1 MLSGFELYPRWVPL
15 KRPRDWLSN
24 LSSAQPFPC
33 LAQFP
38 KMAIIICLYF
48 YLVLRLHEADLK

>member
-1 MLSGFELYPRWVPL
+1 MNRSHCADTQNDRVTSCRICLVLNPL
-15 KRPRDWLSN
+15 
-24 LSSAQPFPC
+24 PC

-48 YLVLRLHEADLK
+48 YLVLGLHEADLK